1 MSIRISHPAA
11 ATTFPYSAAAQQ
23 SLQQQSLQQQSQQQQ
38 RDVGKVMRAVS
49 AILLFGLVVWPSMA
63 SAGQSGCG
71 PRRRL

>member
-23 SLQQQSLQQQSQQQQ
+23 SQQQQSQQQQRQQQQRQQQQRQQQQ

-49 AILLFGLVVWPSMA
+49 AILLLGWL
-63 SAGQSGCG
+63 CG
-71 PRRRL
+71 H

>member
-11 ATTFPYSAAAQQ
+11 ATTFPYSSAAQQ
-23 SLQQQSLQQQSQQQQ
+23 SQQQQRQQQQ

-49 AILLFGLVVWPSMA
+49 AILLLGWLCGHRWPRQGNQGA
-63 SAGQSGCG
+63 A

>member
-23 SLQQQSLQQQSQQQQ
+23 SQQQQSQQQQRQQQQ

-49 AILLFGLVVWPSMA
+49 AILLLGWLCGHRWPPQGNQGA
-63 SAGQSGCG
+63 A